1 MKPAATCVV
10 VLFVASAC
18 TNVQS
23 DPGAGPSTE
32 RVDTLGAAPYVFA
45 DLAVAGG
52 NYSHDARGGAG
63 AGSGRTEGGYARLR
77 GEFLGDSAMGAGLAL
92 EGTRS
97 DGDLLEDSSFG
108 TYGHT
113 GDLWLYSLYYVAGIP
128 PSVDAFRLPFRFGPY
143 YHDLAIESDHIPT
156 RVRWSGIGMRLEVE
170 PEYWLLQRDDFSFG
184 LIGGVS
190 GGIHFS
196 DVDVRGGNSRTTV
209 SGEGYTLGAS
219 LGLQALFARR
229 VTSRLGFIYRDT
241 IESSSETE
249 GALQVKG
256 ASATFR
262 GVEFA
267 IGFRF

>member
-1 MKPAATCVV
+1 MKPPATCVV

-32 RVDTLGAAPYVFA
+32 RVATLGAAPYVFA
-45 DLAVAGG
+45 DLAVADR
-52 NYSHDARGGAG
+52 NYSHDARGDAG
-63 AGSGRTEGGYARLR
+63 AASGRTAGGYARLR
-77 GEFLGDSAMGAGLAL
+77 GEFLGDSAMGAGLSI

-97 DGDLLEDSSFG
+97 DTDLLEHRSFG

-113 GDLWLYSLYYVAGIP
+113 RDVYLYSLYYVAGIP

-143 YHDLAIESDHIPT
+143 YHRLAIESDVVPS
-156 RVRWSGIGMRLEVE
+156 RVDWAGIGARLEVE

-196 DVDVRGGNSRTTV
+196 DVDIRGGNSRTTV
-209 SGEGYTLGAS
+209 SGEGYTVGAS

-241 IESSSETE
+241 IESSSDTE
-249 GALQVKG
+249 GPVQVKG

-262 GVEFA
+262 GIEFA
-267 IGFRF
+267 IGVRF

>member
-1 MKPAATCVV
+1 MKPPASCVV

-18 TNVQS
+18 TNPRS
-23 DPGAGPSTE
+23 DAGAGPSTE
-32 RVDTLGAAPYVFA
+32 RVDTLGAPPYLFA
-45 DLAVAGG
+45 DVAFANG
-52 NYSHDARGGAG
+52 NYSHDTRGDAG
-63 AGSGRTEGGYARLR
+63 RRSGRTQGGYARLR
-77 GEFLGDSAMGAGLAL
+77 GEFLGDSAMGAGLAI

-97 DGDLLEDSSFG
+97 DTDLLEHRSFG
-108 TYGHT
+108 TFGHS
-113 GDLWLYSLYYVAGIP
+113 GDVYLYSLYYVAGIP
-128 PSVDAFRLPFRFGPY
+128 PSTDAFRLPFRFGPY
-143 YHDLAIESDHIPT
+143 YHRLAIESDNLPS
-156 RVRWSGIGMRLEVE
+156 RVDWAGLGARLEVE

-196 DVDVRGGNSRTTV
+196 DVDIRGGASRTTV

-229 VTSRLGFIYRDT
+229 VTARLGFIYRES
-241 IESSSETE
+241 IESSSDTETP
-249 GALQVKG
+249 LQVKG

-262 GVEFA
+262 GVELA